1 VTTDLY
7 ALAFEV
13 IVWYGGE
20 PCQERREAAGP
31 ITERDSFLDLAG
43 WTFTAPG
50 NWRREYRGRRLVIH
64 CLGPTWRWRLF
75 GPPRSGRRPQGGGP
89 AGDVRNMRGP
99 GHDSPRQCA
108 EALFEELRREY
119 AALPGGASRP

>member
-1 VTTDLY
+1 LY
-7 ALAFEV
+7 AQAFETL
-13 IVWYGGE
+13 VWSGGE
-20 PCQERREAAGP
+20 PRQDAAKPYPAASRQEAKAGAAEP
-31 ITERDSFLDLAG
+31 TERDLFLDLAG

-64 CLGPTWRWRLF
+64 CLGQTWRWRHF

-108 EALFEELRREY
+108 EALYEELT
-119 AALPGGASRP
+119 GSH